1 MKRILVTAALVGA
14 AVLVPAIAKAK
25 PKAHHSGSG
34 VKAAKLQKYVGV
46 PQMLIG
52 FDFNSGGPTMALMD
66 ESGKNM
72 LYLFTP
78 PPALAGVFDGEVL
91 GQYECT
97 CYGVPAGTI
106 TVLGKTYPMFHLTS
120 LEGFV
125 GSAVLKDPT
134 NGKPLANMPKAGTPI
149 FAIAAQA
156 DGDDTGRSWQS
167 DWVTSTCALNAGGT
181 GKKYEISDYDGKE
194 LIFGKKLAKPI
205 GTEYYLNGQ
214 TPGVVKFVEH
224 P

>member
-1 MKRILVTAALVGA
+1 VTATLACA

-25 PKAHHSGSG
+25 PKAHHSSGG
-34 VKAAKLQKYVGV
+34 VKAAKLQKFVGV
-46 PQMLIG
+46 PQNLIG
-52 FDFNSGGPTMALMD
+52 FDIDSGAPTMALMD

-91 GQYECT
+91 GQYQCT

-156 DGDDTGRSWQS
+156 DGDDTGRFWQS
-167 DWVTSTCALNAGGT
+167 DWVTSTVTLNAEGK
-181 GKKYEISDYDGKE
+181 GKKFDISDYDGKE
-194 LIFGKKLAKPI
+194 LIFGKKLAKAI
-205 GTEYYLNGQ
+205 GWEFSVNGS
-214 TPGVVKFVEH
+214 TPGVVSFVEH
-224 P
+224 H